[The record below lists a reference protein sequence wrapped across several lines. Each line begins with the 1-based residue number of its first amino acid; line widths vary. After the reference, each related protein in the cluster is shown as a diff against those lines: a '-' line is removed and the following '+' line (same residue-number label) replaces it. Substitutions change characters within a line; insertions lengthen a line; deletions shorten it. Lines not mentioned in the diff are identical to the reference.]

1 VNRLRVEVTVETVSA
16 AAGEAGEDSGEA
28 PPAAVRVGRAREERG
43 GLKGEGGT
51 LTLGE
56 GAADVGRAP
65 EEKGEEGVVG
75 VRAPVSAGRSCS

>member
-1 VNRLRVEVTVETVSA
+1 VEVTVETVSA

-28 PPAAVRVGRAREERG
+28 PPAAVRVGRARDERG

-56 GAADVGRAP
+56 VAAEGRAP

-75 VRAPVSAGRSCS
+75 VRAPASAGRSCS